1 MVNDVKDIG
10 FVQDIT
16 QLDQLRKQAVSGDK
30 ASEKSALTAAAKQF
44 EAVFT
49 SMLFKSMR
57 KANSGFESDLLH
69 SKTEDFYREMLDE
82 QMAGQLSSSGRLGLA
97 DMIVAQLSTNI
108 DGKSSQPDQKSSQP
122 DPLLQALA
130 RVREHQQQV
139 SEQANLADIQSSDA
153 VTEPRRFDSP
163 ESFIQTLKPY
173 AEKAARALGIDA
185 SVLLAQAALETG
197 WGTKVVANARGS
209 SHNLFNIKADRS
221 WQGGKMATQTLEYYD
236 QTPVVEKASFR
247 SYDSYQDSFD
257 DYVNFLKK
265 NPRYITALNNHQG
278 NPTSFIEGIHQAG
291 YATDP
296 DYADKVLRVRSQ
308 IQQMD

>member
-30 ASEKSALTAAAKQF
+30 TSEKSALTAAAKQF

-82 QMAGQLSSSGRLGLA
+82 QMASQLSSSGRLGLA

-108 DGKSSQPDQKSSQP
+108 DGGASQTSQESTQP

-130 RVREHQQQV
+130 RVRAHQQQT
-139 SEQANLADIQSSDA
+139 SEQDSMAGVQQSAA

-163 ESFIQTLKPY
+163 ESFIRTLKPY
-173 AEKAARALGIDA
+173 AEKAARVLGVDA

-221 WQGGKMATQTLEYYD
+221 WQGDKVATQTLEYAD
-236 QTPVVEKASFR
+236 QTPVIEKASFR
-247 SYDSYQDSFD
+247 AYDSYQDSFD

-265 NPRYITALNNHQG
+265 NPRYITALNTHQG
-278 NPTSFIEGIHQAG
+278 DPTSFIEGIHQAG

-296 DYADKVLRVRSQ
+296 NYADKVLRVRSQ
-308 IQQMD
+308 IQQMN